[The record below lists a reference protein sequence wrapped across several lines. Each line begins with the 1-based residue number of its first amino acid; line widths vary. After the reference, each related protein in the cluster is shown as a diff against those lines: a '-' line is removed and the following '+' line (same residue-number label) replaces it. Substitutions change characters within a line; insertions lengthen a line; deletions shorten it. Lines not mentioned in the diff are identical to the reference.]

1 MRFAYSVPTQ
11 DERILFDTMSSFI
24 PPYPPRQPRPV
35 STWRGFFGERAR
47 TAVYGWSQFA
57 FETSQLKRNIL
68 GFTVHVL
75 LDPEM
80 VEHVLLDNA
89 ANYVKPDIVKSL
101 LDPIIGRGLLTSD
114 GEQWREQRRI
124 VAASFS
130 PAAVEAQRATFAT
143 AASAAASRWRDGER
157 RDMAAEATRTTM
169 TVIALALFG
178 GDPRLTSEESMRH
191 IAAAIEGFSE
201 ARMLALF
208 RLPQIPVTPKGRAGK
223 RGQIHLRRTLT
234 QVVEDRW
241 SGRMG
246 GDFLSGM
253 IEALRQRYSPD
264 EAKALAVD
272 NAATFY
278 LAGHETTAN
287 ALAWTLFLLAAQ
299 PELQDELAAEAK
311 QETGAGDLAERLP
324 RLRLFLMESL
334 RLYPPVPR
342 FDRQAIG
349 PDRLGDAEVESGD
362 IVSIWP
368 WLLHRHTR
376 LWEEPDAFDIER
388 FADKGGRHRF
398 QYLPFGAGP
407 RTCVG
412 GPFATAEALTI
423 LSHWLRD
430 WRFVDVGHE
439 VRPAGM
445 VTLRP
450 AGGLPLRLERR

>member
-1 MRFAYSVPTQ
+1 VTRP
-11 DERILFDTMSSFI
+11 FI
-24 PPYPPRQPRPV
+24 PPHPPRLPRPV
-35 STWRGFFGERAR
+35 ATWRGFFGERAR
-47 TAVYGWSQFA
+47 TSVYGWSEYA
-57 FETSQLKRNIL
+57 FETDYLKRNIL
-68 GFTVHVL
+68 GFRVHVL

-89 ANYVKPDIVKSL
+89 ANYAKPDIVKSL
-101 LDPIIGRGLLTSD
+101 LDPIIGRGLLTAD

-130 PAAVEAQRATFAT
+130 PAAVEAQRMTFAE
-143 AASAAASRWRDGER
+143 AAHAAMARWSDGER

-208 RLPQIPVTPKGRAGK
+208 RLPQIPLTPKGRAGK
-223 RGQIHLRRTLT
+223 RGQIHLRRILT
-234 QVVEDRW
+234 EVVEDRW
-241 SGRMG
+241 AGRMG

-253 IEALRQRYSPD
+253 IEALRQRFPPD

-299 PELQDELAAEAK
+299 PELQEELATEVALVE
-311 QETGAGDLAERLP
+311 GADDVADRLP

-349 PDRLGDAEVESGD
+349 PDRIGEHGVEPGDL
-362 IVSIWP
+362 ISIWP
-368 WLLHRHTR
+368 WLLHRHQK
-376 LWEEPDAFDIER
+376 LWENPDAFDIDR
-388 FADKGGRHRF
+388 FAGKGGRHRF

-412 GPFATAEALTI
+412 APFATAEALTI
-423 LSHWLRD
+423 LAHWLGQ
-430 WRFVDVGHE
+430 WRFVDAGYP
-439 VRPAGM
+439 VRAGGL

>member
-1 MRFAYSVPTQ
+1 MNRFVP
-11 DERILFDTMSSFI
+11 
-24 PPYPPRQPRPV
+24 PHPPRRGKPV
-35 STWRGFFGERAR
+35 ASWRGFFGERAR

-57 FETSQLKRNIL
+57 FETDHLKRNIL

-75 LDPEM
+75 LDPDH
-80 VEHVLLDNA
+80 VEYVLKDNA
-89 ANYVKPDIVKSL
+89 ANYAKPDIVKSL

-114 GEQWREQRRI
+114 AELWREQRRI

-130 PAAVEAQRATFAT
+130 PAAVEAQRGMFVE
-143 AASAAASRWRDGER
+143 AARAAMACWSDGER
-157 RDMAAEATRTTM
+157 RDMAVEATRTTM

-178 GDPRLTSEESMRH
+178 GDPRLTSETSMAH

-201 ARMLALF
+201 ARMLALL

-223 RGQIHLRRTLT
+223 RGQIFLRLTLAD
-234 QVVEDRW
+234 VVDDRW
-241 SGRMG
+241 HGRVK
-246 GDFLSGM
+246 GDFLTGM
-253 IEALRQRYSPD
+253 IDALRNRFP
-264 EAKALAVD
+264 EAEARALAVD

-299 PELQDELAAEAK
+299 PELQGELASEANAAL
-311 QETGAGDLAERLP
+311 AGGVDDVAERVP
-324 RLRLFLMESL
+324 RLRLFLSESL

-349 PDRLGDAEVESGD
+349 PDRLGEHEVNPGD

-368 WLLHRHTR
+368 WLLHRHR
-376 LWEEPDAFDIER
+376 KLWDDPDAFDIER
-388 FADKGGRHRF
+388 FAEKGGRHRF

-412 GPFATAEALTI
+412 AQFATTEALT
-423 LSHWLRD
+423 LLAHWLSE
-430 WRFVDVGHE
+430 WRFVDIGH
-439 VRPAGM
+439 PTQAAGM

-450 AGGLPLRLERR
+450 KGGLPLRLERR